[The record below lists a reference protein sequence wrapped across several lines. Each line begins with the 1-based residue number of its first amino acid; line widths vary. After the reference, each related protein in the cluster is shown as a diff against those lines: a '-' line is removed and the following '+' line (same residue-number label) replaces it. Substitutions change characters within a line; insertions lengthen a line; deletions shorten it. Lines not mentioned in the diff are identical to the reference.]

1 MIDALGYTFMQHAVI
16 ASLLGSIACGIIGT
30 LVTVNRMSALA
41 GSIAHAS
48 FGGLGLAYLLGFDP
62 LMGATGFAAVSAIGI
77 AAVSSGKKAKTD
89 TAMAAMWATG
99 MAAGLIFIKISG
111 TYSADLMSWLFGSL
125 LAVSASDIS
134 YAIVLDIVI
143 LLVITGLYK
152 EFLAVSFDQE
162 FSMLQGVPTK
172 LIRGLF
178 LILTALTAVLLMKIT
193 GLIMVIAMLSIP
205 AAIAEMYTG
214 SLWKMMIFASILAA
228 VFNLAG
234 LSLAWILNLPP
245 GAVIILVAAFA
256 YGVSLIV
263 ERIRSGTA

>member
-16 ASLLGSIACGIIGT
+16 VSVLGSIACGIIGT

-48 FGGLGLAYLLGFDP
+48 FGGLGLAYLIGINP
-62 LMGATGFAAVSAIGI
+62 IAGATGFAAVSAIGI
-77 AAVSSGKKAKTD
+77 AAASSGRRIKPD
-89 TAMAAMWATG
+89 TAMAAIWAGG
-99 MAAGLIFIKISG
+99 MASGLIFIKLSG

-125 LAVSASDIS
+125 LAVSSKDIT
-134 YAIVLDIVI
+134 YAIILNIVI
-143 LLVITGLYK
+143 LIVITGLYK

-162 FSMLQGVPTK
+162 FSLLQGVRTH

-178 LILTALTAVLLMKIT
+178 LLLTALTAVFLMKIT

-214 SLWKMMIFASILAA
+214 SLWKMMILASVLAA
-228 VFNLAG
+228 AFNLAG
-234 LSLAWILNLPP
+234 LSLAWMLDLPP
-245 GAVIILVAAFA
+245 GAVIILLAAAA
-256 YGVSLIV
+256 YAVSLLIS
-263 ERIRSGTA
+263 RMRTGTV

>member
-1 MIDALGYTFMQHAVI
+1 MIDALGYTFMQHALI
-16 ASLLGSIACGIIGT
+16 ASLLGSIACGVIGT
-30 LVTVNRMSALA
+30 LVTVNRMSSLA

-48 FGGLGLAYLLGFDP
+48 FGGLGLAYLMGFNP
-62 LMGATGFAAVSAIGI
+62 MIGATGFAAVSAIGI
-77 AAVSSGKKAKTD
+77 AAVSSGKRIRTD

-99 MAAGLIFIKISG
+99 MAMGLIFIKLSG

-125 LAVSASDIS
+125 LAVSASDIT
-134 YAIVLDIVI
+134 YAAILDIVI
-143 LLVITGLYK
+143 LLLISGLYK

-172 LIRGLF
+172 LIRGSF
-178 LILTALTAVLLMKIT
+178 LILTALTAVFLMKIT

-214 SLWKMMIFASILAA
+214 SLWKMMILASILAA

-234 LSLAWILNLPP
+234 LSLAWMLNLPP
-245 GAVIILVAAFA
+245 GAVIILITAFA
-256 YGVSLIV
+256 YAVSLII
-263 ERIRSGTA
+263 EKIRSGTA

>member
-1 MIDALGYTFMQHAVI
+1 MIDALGYTFMQNAVI
-16 ASLLGSIACGIIGT
+16 VSLLASIACGIIGT

-48 FGGLGLAYLLGFDP
+48 FGGLGLAYLAGFNP
-62 LMGATGFAAVSAIGI
+62 LIGATAFAVAGAAGI
-77 AAVSSGKKAKTD
+77 AAVSSRKRIRTD
-89 TAMAAMWATG
+89 TAMAAMWAPG
-99 MAAGLIFIKISG
+99 MAAGLVFIKLSG

-125 LAVSASDIS
+125 LAVSASDITF
-134 YAIVLDIVI
+134 AAVLDIVI

-162 FSMLQGVPTK
+162 FSMLQGVHTHF
-172 LIRGLF
+172 IRGLF

-205 AAIAEMYTG
+205 AAIAGMFTG
-214 SLWKMMIFASILAA
+214 SLWKMMILASILAA

-234 LSLAWILNLPP
+234 LTLAWILDLPP
-245 GAVIILVAAFA
+245 GAVIILLAAFA
-256 YGVSLIV
+256 YAVSLII
-263 ERIRSGTA
+263 ERVRSGTA

>member
-1 MIDALGYTFMQHAVI
+1 MIDALGYTFMQNAVI
-16 ASLLGSIACGIIGT
+16 VSILGSIACGIIGT

-48 FGGLGLAYLLGFDP
+48 FGGLGLAYLAGFNP
-62 LMGATGFAAVSAIGI
+62 LLGATGVAIASAAGI
-77 AAVSSGKKAKTD
+77 AAISSGKRARTD
-89 TAMAAMWATG
+89 TAMATMWATG
-99 MAAGLIFIKISG
+99 MAAGLVFIKLSG
-111 TYSADLMSWLFGSL
+111 TYSPDLMSWLFGSL
-125 LAVSASDIS
+125 LAVSASDITF
-134 YAIVLDIVI
+134 AVILDIVI

-152 EFLAVSFDQE
+152 EFLSVSFDQE

-205 AAIAEMYTG
+205 AAIAEMFTG
-214 SLWKMMIFASILAA
+214 SLWKMMLLASILAA
-228 VFNLAG
+228 VFNLTG
-234 LSLAWILNLPP
+234 LSLAWMLDLPP
-245 GAVIILVAAFA
+245 GAVIILIAAFA
-256 YGVSLIV
+256 YGVSLII